1 MVESWCRP
9 GSTTTM
15 PETPPYKRIQTD
27 LQRRIDA
34 GEWQPG
40 DRLPTQ
46 QELADQYGVSL
57 QPIKN
62 ALTRLAIAG
71 VITQRMGGRAIVA
84 GTAQDRL
91 NE

>member
-1 MVESWCRP
+1 
-9 GSTTTM
+9 M

-71 VITQRMGGRAIVA
+71 VINQRMGGRAIVA

-91 NE
+91 ND

>member
-1 MVESWCRP
+1 MS
-9 GSTTTM
+9 
-15 PETPPYKRIQTD
+15 ETAPYKRIQTD

-46 QELADQYGVSL
+46 QQLADQYGVSL

-71 VITQRMGGRAIVA
+71 VIVQRMGGRAIVA
-84 GTAQDRL
+84 GTARDGQND
-91 NE
+91 

>member
-1 MVESWCRP
+1 
-9 GSTTTM
+9 M
-15 PETPPYKRIQTD
+15 PEPAPYKRIQTD
-27 LQRRIDA
+27 LQRRIDD
-34 GEWQPG
+34 GEWRPG

-71 VITQRMGGRAIVA
+71 VIIQRMGGRAIVA
-84 GTAQDRL
+84 TTARDAR
-91 NE
+91 ND